1 MIELREDGSAPGPD
15 QYGRIYKLLHPITG
29 CVGYNMWA
37 SDLPNGEPHVVA
49 QIEGYSSFLGFVTDV
64 LPIDEAYEKV
74 RALNNA
80 PDEYMDT
87 PHTLMVARVR
97 RRLAE
102 GLSGD
107 VDGITVLQDLADMV
121 KDLEGG
127 ERREWPAV
135 PGWKKAR

>member
-1 MIELREDGSAPGPD
+1 
-15 QYGRIYKLLHPITG
+15 
-29 CVGYNMWA
+29 
-37 SDLPNGEPHVVA
+37 
-49 QIEGYSSFLGFVTDV
+49 
-64 LPIDEAYEKV
+64 
-74 RALNNA
+74 
-80 PDEYMDT
+80 MDT

-127 ERREWPAV
+127 ERREWPAA
-135 PGWKKAR
+135 PGWKKV

>member
-127 ERREWPAV
+127 ERREWPAA
-135 PGWKKAR
+135 PCWKKM

>member
-15 QYGRIYKLLHPITG
+15 QYGRIYKLLHTITG

-127 ERREWPAV
+127 ERREWPAA
-135 PGWKKAR
+135 PGWKKV